1 MTERP
6 DQPRAEG
13 ARDDDELR
21 ALLRRVRQVEIR
33 AKRSVNAHAMGAY
46 HSRFK
51 GRGMAF
57 EESRQYVPGDDP
69 RHIDWNV
76 TARTDELHVKQF
88 IEERELTLILAV
100 DVSAS
105 MSFGT
110 RGQRKRQLAAE
121 AAALLAFSAMRNND
135 KVGLLLFSDR
145 IERLIRPRKGRGH
158 ALRMLREILAHK
170 PEGTATDHA
179 RMLETA
185 THLSRQ
191 KAIVCWITDLFPDE
205 QSAGGLT
212 GEQAAKLGQT
222 LGAMEKPLKVLARRH
237 ELITIEVSDPLELT
251 VPDVGLLAV
260 RDPETGK
267 QALIDTSKAATRKLY
282 ADRMRAERA
291 AVRGRLGRLGVEH
304 LTLTCGEDGSR
315 ALVRFLQRRAKR
327 AA

>member
-1 MTERP
+1 MT
-6 DQPRAEG
+6 DSQQH
-13 ARDDDELR
+13 DDDELR
-21 ALLRRVRQVEIR
+21 ALLKRVRQVELR

-57 EESRQYVPGDDP
+57 EESRTYVPGDDP

-121 AAALLAFSAMRNND
+121 AAALLAFAAMRNND

-158 ALRMLREILAHK
+158 ALRMLREILAHR
-170 PEGTATDHA
+170 PEGKQTDHA
-179 RMLETA
+179 RLLETA

-191 KAIVCWITDLFPDE
+191 KAIVCWITDLVPPE
-205 QSAGGLT
+205 GT
-212 GEQAAKLGQT
+212 GEGAAGLAESLGP
-222 LGAMEKPLKVLARRH
+222 MEKPLKVLARRH
-237 ELITIEVSDPLELT
+237 ELITVEVTDPLEHEL
-251 VPDVGLLAV
+251 PDVGLLTV

-267 QALIDTSKAATRKLY
+267 QALIDTSKAAHRKLF
-282 ADRMRAERA
+282 ADRMRAERT
-291 AVRGRLGRLGVEH
+291 AVRSRLGRLGVEH